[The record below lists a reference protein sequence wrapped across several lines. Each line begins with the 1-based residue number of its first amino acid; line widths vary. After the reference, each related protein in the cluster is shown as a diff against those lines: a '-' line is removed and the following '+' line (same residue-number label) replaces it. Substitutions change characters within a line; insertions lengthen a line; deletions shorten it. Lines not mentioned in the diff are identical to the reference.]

1 MRVEDR
7 ISVMVMTH
15 IVDATTN
22 PYLENTMLFDTI
34 SSSHDKLGLGDA
46 KYYLY
51 IDRVMEFKY
60 PELFKQYYDNIQSR
74 LTKEF
79 NHINVDIVEDRQ
91 ELMRGNWWHMIDNCK
106 TPYFLFLEHDWEFVE
121 NVPVMDIMD
130 AMDKHK
136 HLNYIRFPYK
146 HMGPGGESH
155 WDSHLGGYFEVET
168 EITELP
174 LTRGLFYS
182 GNPHI
187 TKVSKC
193 RTLYKP
199 THQHHWSVTTKGTS
213 HLEKEIAE
221 IVLFDIGIM
230 GHEETHKKWG
240 CFVYGKWGDVN
251 HKPVCRHLGDWC
263 RKR

>member
-1 MRVEDR
+1 MRIEDR

-15 IVDATTN
+15 IVDVTTN

-34 SSSHDKLGLGDA
+34 SSSHDKLDLGNA

-51 IDRVMEFKY
+51 IDKVMEDKY
-60 PELFKQYYDNIQSR
+60 PELFKQYYDNIQTR
-74 LTKEF
+74 LVTEF
-79 NHINVDIVEDRQ
+79 SHINVDIVEDRQ
-91 ELMRGNWWHMIDNCK
+91 ELMRGNWWHMIDNCT

-121 NVPVMDIMD
+121 NVPVMNIMD
-130 AMDKHK
+130 TMDKYEHF
-136 HLNYIRFPYK
+136 NYVRFPWKY
-146 HMGPGGESH
+146 MGPGGATH
-155 WDSHLGGYFEVET
+155 WDWHDGGYFEVET
-168 EITELP
+168 EIELP

-193 RTLYKP
+193 RDLYKP
-199 THQHHWSVTTKGTS
+199 AHQYHWSHMTKGTS
-213 HLEKEIAE
+213 HLEKEIAAVVME
-221 IVLFDIGIM
+221 DVKTM
-230 GHEETHKKWG
+230 GHKDTHKKWG
-240 CFVYGKWGDVN
+240 CFVYGQWGDVN